1 MDEKKKLIA
10 DFEKI
15 GWGGPDPAHVVHM
28 CIYNYS
34 DKCRKNSCGFYF
46 FDPLRTCPTFFIIT
60 LVG

>member
-28 CIYNYS
+28 ARYELIVA
-34 DKCRKNSCGFYF
+34 KRK
-46 FDPLRTCPTFFIIT
+46 DQT
-60 LVG
+60 